1 MSFELGA
8 AVPLSVTIK
17 DKDNNLANAGAVAL
31 TVTLPD
37 GTTAV
42 TTGITPTSTG
52 VYDHDFP
59 TTQAGVHQ
67 VRWVATGLNASA
79 FTDVFTV
86 DAAAGRTFISLAE
99 IKRHLKKDLTETKD
113 DAELLEFI
121 ASACQMIE
129 DRIGPVSPRSATQTV
144 WRHAYLHASRQ
155 ILLDQHPVIG
165 VTTVTVDGTTVPEAD
180 PVAGADG
187 WVLDAAP
194 GVLAHTR
201 HWPWGRVQV
210 TYRVGRSPL
219 PGNIQM
225 AGLELAGH
233 FWRTMKLTNSGNGR
247 PNPAGADDLALRGV
261 GYALPYR
268 VRELLGL
275 GKLPTSDVQV
285 G

>member
-8 AVPLSVTIK
+8 VVPLSVTVK
-17 DKDNNLANAGAVAL
+17 DANGTPANAGAVTL

-37 GTTAV
+37 GTTNV
-42 TTGITPTSTG
+42 TPGITSTTTG
-52 VYDHDFP
+52 VYDHDYP

-67 VRWVATGLNASA
+67 VRWVATGANASA

-86 DAAAGRTFISLAE
+86 DAPTGGTFISLTE
-99 IKRHLKKDLTETKD
+99 LKRHLKKDQAKTD
-113 DAELLEFI
+113 DDTELLEFI

-129 DRIGPVSPRSATQTV
+129 DRIGPVSPRPATQTV
-144 WRHAYLHASRQ
+144 WQHHHHPYRRQ
-155 ILLDQHPVIG
+155 ILLDTHPVVD
-165 VTTVTVDGTTVPEAD
+165 VTTVTVDGVTVPEAD
-180 PVAGADG
+180 PVAGTDG

-201 HWPWGRVQV
+201 RWPWGRVEV
-210 TYRVGRSPL
+210 TYRAGRTPL
-219 PGNIQM
+219 PGNIRL

-233 FWRTMKLTNSGNGR
+233 LWRSTKLNGSGGR
-247 PNPAGADDLALRGV
+247 PAPGGGDELALRNV
-261 GYALPYR
+261 GFALPYR

-275 GKLPTSDVQV
+275 GKLPTSDIQV